1 MFDSLNLLPG
11 QMGHEWVILRILLEA
26 LKLTYKVT
34 QLGKLAA
41 NLCNRWLILTT
52 VNFTCIPLNEKLH
65 KCAHLVGANIMV
77 SHSFF

>member
-1 MFDSLNLLPG
+1 
-11 QMGHEWVILRILLEA
+11 MGRELVILRILLET

-34 QLGKLAA
+34 QVGKPAA
-41 NLCNRWLILTT
+41 NLCDRWLILTT

-65 KCAHLVGANIMV
+65 KFVHLSGANIMV